1 MMNRELF
8 HYMSSNNDITR
19 VVVQMHK
26 KNLGFRKAFRCPYN
40 MYFGG
45 GGCFK
50 ICTKNAELNYLHL
63 GIGYF
68 IWARKRPRNSVSK
81 NVIFFGLFALL
92 KNPCKPEQSIN
103 TAVRTEQRLIWLIV
117 IVCTNKGQDAFVS
130 ILTIIVIIQ
139 VTITTVFLLKLI
151 LLLMF

>member
-40 MYFGG
+40 ILLG

-63 GIGYF
+63 LGILFGHAKGLE
-68 IWARKRPRNSVSK
+68 IPSLRMS
-81 NVIFFGLFALL
+81 FFFWFVCYL
-92 KNPCKPEQSIN
+92 
-103 TAVRTEQRLIWLIV
+103 AVRH
-117 IVCTNKGQDAFVS
+117 
-130 ILTIIVIIQ
+130 
-139 VTITTVFLLKLI
+139 
-151 LLLMF
+151 M